1 MAALANGALTHS
13 FELDSL
19 RSPGV
24 GAHPGA
30 TIAAPALAVAQEQR
44 ASGRD
49 LIVAFVA
56 GCEVLFRIGLAA
68 KHSSEKLGFH
78 APGLT
83 GPYASAIASGRLM
96 RLDAAQLTHALG
108 IAGSLS
114 SGVLAFSKSRSG
126 GMVKRLH
133 LGRAAESG
141 VLAACFAQD
150 GFTGPPEI
158 LEGRFG
164 FLDVY
169 ARDAAPERLTAD
181 LGTRWE
187 TRFLTFKRYACHV
200 YAHTPVQAMLELR
213 AQHGFAGSDVAS
225 VAVEGNEKLVSHHAG
240 SEPGDLASAQYSVA
254 FCVALAAFRDA
265 DDPRSFSA
273 DAVAD
278 PQIRALT
285 RTVTCTPLAGSDGG
299 YGSRVTVVL
308 RSGTTYAKQLAAFKG
323 MPAEPLT
330 GADVDAKFRRLATP
344 RSARNAPI
352 RSCLARS
359 ARTPRRHARRV
370 VRAAM
375 KGQAMNR
382 RRFASLVGSAA
393 LPAFLPRPALADAPS
408 VKFAI
413 SLRSVLYLPAVLAA
427 QGGYFAKR
435 GLNVDVSIVEG
446 GSKTAAAVL
455 SGDVDFAN
463 LGFQHVIALR
473 AKSQPVVAVGTT
485 LNDAAVVFMMSTKWL
500 AAHNLD
506 GKDPTAVIK
515 ALKGARIGTAGPGTT
530 GDLILRTLLERNGMK
545 QSDVATIAATSQA
558 GIAALQ
564 NGSIDGT
571 ASYMPIIEMIEALGL
586 EADHRQLADSRHR
599 RSSRRRDHGAHRRG
613 RPRARRDAQVHG
625 RDRRRAQARRR
636 RPKGDPRAHERRA
649 ARLHTR
655 GAGEVGRR
663 PHAADPATPI
673 LAYDRVRTAVKW
685 FRDMGPITADIPFES
700 LATNKYLT

>member
-1 MAALANGALTHS
+1 MTVAVEPAAAQLAEFAAGLRFEDIPADVVERAKHCVIDTVGNAAFSSALPWGKIAIEYAARTGGHGPCTILGTRRTTTAPMAALANGALTHS

-96 RLDAAQLTHALG
+96 GLDAAHLTHALG

-187 TRFLTFKRYACHV
+187 TRLLTFKRYACHV

-225 VAVEGNEKLVSHHAG
+225 VVVEGNEKLVSHHAG
-240 SEPGDLASAQYSVA
+240 SKPGDLASAQYSVA

-285 RTVTCTPLAGSDGG
+285 RAVTCTPLAGSDGG

-308 RSGTTYAKQLAAFKG
+308 RSGTTYSKQLAAFKG

-344 RSARNAPI
+344 
-352 RSCLARS
+352 
-359 ARTPRRHARRV
+359 
-370 VRAAM
+370 
-375 KGQAMNR
+375 
-382 RRFASLVGSAA
+382 
-393 LPAFLPRPALADAPS
+393 AF
-408 VKFAI
+408 
-413 SLRSVLYLPAVLAA
+413 
-427 QGGYFAKR
+427 
-435 GLNVDVSIVEG
+435 
-446 GSKTAAAVL
+446 
-455 SGDVDFAN
+455 
-463 LGFQHVIALR
+463 
-473 AKSQPVVAVGTT
+473 
-485 LNDAAVVFMMSTKWL
+485 
-500 AAHNLD
+500 
-506 GKDPTAVIK
+506 
-515 ALKGARIGTAGPGTT
+515 GA
-530 GDLILRTLLERNGMK
+530 ER
-545 QSDVATIAATSQA
+545 
-558 GIAALQ
+558 
-564 NGSIDGT
+564 
-571 ASYMPIIEMIEALGL
+571 
-586 EADHRQLADSRHR
+586 ADS
-599 RSSRRRDHGAHRRG
+599 
-613 RPRARRDAQVHG
+613 
-625 RDRRRAQARRR
+625 
-636 RPKGDPRAHERRA
+636 
-649 ARLHTR
+649 
-655 GAGEVGRR
+655 
-663 PHAADPATPI
+663 I
-673 LAYDRVRTAVKW
+673 LALLDQLEHLDDMHAVS
-685 FRDMGPITADIPFES
+685 FEPQ
-700 LATNKYLT
+700 